1 MRFLI
6 DLSTQTKLF
15 IAFGLLLLV
24 AAIIAVMSLTN
35 AADFQVQITNLRA
48 SAVALER
55 SGRAQFDLAREQVAV
70 KNALLDD
77 NTEDWTRAYDYSGQ
91 FYDFL
96 SSPEIYADEE
106 KQGQALGEIGAL
118 RDKYDAVLDPILE
131 STYQAN
137 YDPQAALLSVKEQA
151 DPIAAEMQAR
161 LTTFAALYLGNITKQ
176 AEWIDETIRSNA
188 NTGRWAIL
196 ILAGL
201 LILSVLLTNQVSQPL
216 HTLTSAIVAF
226 QNNTYRP
233 EMLAPFLQRRDELG
247 RLAQAIDAMATSI
260 TESNR
265 LKDRFLHSASRFIP
279 EQYLEFLEKPA
290 ITEVN
295 LGDHVSA
302 EMAVMFSDL
311 RGFTAISEK
320 MTPQEN
326 FDFINEYLQLVSPVI
341 QQNEGFIVKFLGD
354 GMMAIFPYG
363 VDDAVRAGIEKQEKV
378 REFNAML
385 AQRGYAPVTVGIGI
399 HVGHMMV
406 GMIGEERRMQGDA
419 FSDNVNLTSRVEGL
433 NKFYGTSMIISEDTR
448 NGLKQPILYRMRYLG
463 RAHVKGREAPLALYE
478 VYEGQP
484 DDLVARREASKEVFE
499 RGITLYSQG
508 RFVEAQQAFNAVL
521 EADPEDT
528 TARYY
533 LERCCEWAE
542 RTIPAHWDGAIV
554 MVDK

>member
-1 MRFLI
+1 MRFLT
-6 DLSTQTKLF
+6 DLSTQTRLF
-15 IAFGLLLLV
+15 VAFGLLVLL
-24 AAIIAVMSLTN
+24 AAIMAVMSLIN
-35 AADFQVQITNLRA
+35 AADLQVQVTSLQA
-48 SAVALER
+48 SALALER
-55 SGRAQFDLAREQVAV
+55 SGRAQFDLAREQVAT
-70 KNALLDD
+70 KNALLGDSV
-77 NTEDWTRAYDYSGQ
+77 EDWAQVYDYSSQ
-91 FYDFL
+91 FHDFL
-96 SSPEIYADEE
+96 SSPEAYFTEE
-106 KQGQALGEIGAL
+106 QGEQAWDEIGTL
-118 RDKYDAVLDPILE
+118 RDEYEAVLDPIFE
-131 STYQAN
+131 TTYEAT
-137 YDPQAALLSVKEQA
+137 YDPQTALLSAKEQA

-161 LTTFAALYLGNITKQ
+161 MATLTVQYLDDIASQ
-176 AEWIDETIRSNA
+176 AEWIDETLRSNA
-188 NTGRWAIL
+188 NTGRWVIL

-201 LILSVLLTNQVSQPL
+201 LILAVFLTNQISQLL

-311 RGFTAISEK
+311 RGFTTISEK

-326 FDFINEYLQLVSPVI
+326 FDFVNEYLQLVSPVI
-341 QQNEGFIVKFLGD
+341 QQHEGFIVKFLGD

-363 VDDAVRAGIEKQEKV
+363 VDDAVQAGIEKQEQV

-406 GMIGEERRMQGDA
+406 GMVGEERRMQGDA

-448 NGLKQPILYRMRYLG
+448 NGLKQPIPYRMRYLG
-463 RAHVKGREAPLALYE
+463 KAHVKGREAPLALYE

-484 DDLVARREASKEVFE
+484 DDVVARREASKESFE
-499 RGITLYSQG
+499 RGIALYG
-508 RFVEAQQAFNAVL
+508 RGQFVEAQQAFNAVL
-521 EADPEDT
+521 EADPNDA

-533 LERCCEWAE
+533 LERCFEWAE
-542 RTIPAHWDGAIV
+542 LAPPAHWDGALV